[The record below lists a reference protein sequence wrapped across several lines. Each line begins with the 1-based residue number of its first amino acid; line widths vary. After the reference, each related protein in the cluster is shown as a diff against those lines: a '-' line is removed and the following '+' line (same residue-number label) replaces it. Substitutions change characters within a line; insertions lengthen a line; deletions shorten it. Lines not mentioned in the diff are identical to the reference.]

1 VSRDSDRDF
10 DDFVSSRGPALLRT
24 AYLLTGDR
32 HLAEDLMQTA
42 LAKTYRHWSRVSAG
56 SSEAYVRQAMV
67 RENICWWRRR
77 RGAEVVVAEVPEGP
91 APRDDVDRRLA
102 LDAALRQLTPQ
113 QRAVLVLRY
122 YADLT
127 ERQTADALGCSVGTV
142 KSHAHRALAR
152 LREVEPEL
160 AELLGDAKEA
170 TGVQR

>member
-1 VSRDSDRDF
+1 VSRDSDSHF

-42 LAKTYRHWSRVSAG
+42 LAKTYRHWSRVSSG
-56 SSEAYVRQAMV
+56 SPEAYVRQAMV
-67 RENICWWRRR
+67 RENISWWRRR
-77 RGAEVVVAEVPEGP
+77 RGAEVTVAEVPESP
-91 APRDDVDRRLA
+91 MPRDDVDRRLA
-102 LDAALRQLTPQ
+102 LDSALRQLTPQ

-142 KSHAHRALAR
+142 KTHAHRALAR
-152 LREVEPEL
+152 LREFKPEL
-160 AELLGDAKEA
+160 AELLGDANEA